1 MCYNMISEHSLQ
13 ELTKEVWNHGG
24 TTYTFRKLNAID
36 GWRIMDRIR
45 KAISEATPSEIDS
58 NDPLTIFV
66 KTIMGLDSDFVDAL
80 RIEMFKYVNYSRDN
94 KSDTPVPLA
103 GHEAEAFMDSSF
115 DAIYNV
121 LVRSLVLNF
130 FEGCSQILSLLF
142 QEVEEEK

>member
-1 MCYNMISEHSLQ
+1 MISEHSLQ